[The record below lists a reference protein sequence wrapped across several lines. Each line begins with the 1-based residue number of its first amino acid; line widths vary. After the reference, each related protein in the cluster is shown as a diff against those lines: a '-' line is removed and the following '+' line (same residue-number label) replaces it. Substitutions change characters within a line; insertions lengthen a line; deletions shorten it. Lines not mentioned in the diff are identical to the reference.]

1 MAERI
6 DSASLGL
13 GEAEEV
19 PRLLRQ
25 HPEIEAW
32 AYREGEYLI
41 REDEESQDIFIV
53 LQGALV
59 VEQAPAA
66 PGGAPAILACV
77 LAEPAE
83 PAIVGEMAYLGA
95 QRRAASVRSSG
106 RSLALRLQPAHI
118 DGVLEGYPGL
128 TRVICRQFSRRLQDT
143 DRALSGLQARFALNS
158 RRRLAQPGEP
168 LFAQGDPATEVV
180 QLVAGAVRLEQAGT
194 VRILTAEDL
203 PMGLLEPEA
212 FLRGAAHAA
221 TASVE
226 APAFLAVIA
235 LAEREA
241 LVRCFPELVLR
252 ILAEAPR

>member
-1 MAERI
+1 VPEPYDI
-6 DSASLGL
+6 ASLGL
-13 GEAEEV
+13 AAGDEV
-19 PRLLRQ
+19 LQLLRRF
-25 HPEIEAW
+25 PEIEPL

-41 REDEESQDIFIV
+41 REDEASQDIFIV
-53 LQGALV
+53 LRGALV
-59 VEQAPAA
+59 VEQAPPV
-66 PGGAPAILACV
+66 PGGAPVVLACV
-77 LAEPAE
+77 QAGPEA
-83 PAIVGEMAYLGA
+83 PAIVGEMAYLGS

-106 RSLALRLQPAHI
+106 RSHALCLRPAHI
-118 DGVLEGYPGL
+118 DGVLEGFPAL

>member
-13 GEAEEV
+13 DPGEEV
-19 PRLLRQ
+19 PRLLLE

-41 REDEESQDIFIV
+41 REDEATQDIFVV

-59 VEQAPAA
+59 VEQAAAA
-66 PGGAPAILACV
+66 PGGAPAVLACV
-77 LAEPAE
+77 LAEPGQ

-106 RSLALRLQPAHI
+106 RSLALRLLPEHI

-143 DRALSGLQARFALNS
+143 DRALHALQARFALNPA
-158 RRRLAQPGEP
+158 RRLAEPGEP
-168 LFAQGDPATEVV
+168 LFAEGDPAVELI
-180 QLVAGAVRLEQAGT
+180 QLVAGTVRLERDGV
-194 VRILTAEDL
+194 VRLATPEDL
-203 PMGLLEPEA
+203 PMGFLEPEA
-212 FLRGAAHAA
+212 YLRAGVHACAA
-221 TASVE
+221 TVAE
-226 APAFLAVIA
+226 PAFLAVIA
-235 LAEREA
+235 PAGREA
-241 LVRCFPELVLR
+241 VVRCFPELVLR
-252 ILAEAPR
+252 VLA